1 VLATQLQVELAV
13 VILASVFVI
22 GKWFHISNES
32 RSRRWITA
40 SAGASVAYI
49 WLHML
54 PELSEAQRTFT
65 RITQGARLP
74 MPEFRIYMSGLLG
87 FVVFFGLEHMT
98 WSSRAKSRG
107 RGGEARTSH
116 FVYRLNLA
124 GFLAY
129 GASVSYLMVRDG
141 AEYGALSLLLYL
153 IAMGLHFVVVDH
165 SLREQHG
172 DAYDRRGRWLL
183 ALVVLL
189 GGFSAKVTVLP
200 EQTVLTLLGLVA
212 GGVISNNTLMEL
224 SQEKEGS
231 FFHFFAGAMG
241 YALLLALI

>member
-13 VILASVFVI
+13 VVLASVFVI
-22 GKWFHISNES
+22 GKWFRISDES

-49 WLHML
+49 WLHVL
-54 PELSEAQRTFT
+54 PEMSEAQHTFT
-65 RITQGARLP
+65 RLTEGARLP

-87 FVVFFGLEHMT
+87 FVVFFGLERMT
-98 WSSRAKSRG
+98 WFSRANPTG
-107 RGGEARTSH
+107 QGAEARRDD

-129 GASVSYLMVRDG
+129 AALVSYLMVRD
-141 AEYGALSLLLYL
+141 AKYGALSLLLYL

-183 ALVVLL
+183 ALMVLL
-189 GGFSAKVTVLP
+189 GGLFAKVAVLP

-224 SQEKEGS
+224 TQEKEGS
-231 FFHFFAGAMG
+231 FVHFFAGAMG

>member
-1 VLATQLQVELAV
+1 LAV
-13 VILASVFVI
+13 VLLASVFVI
-22 GKWFHISNES
+22 GKWFRISDES

-49 WLHML
+49 WLRML
-54 PELSEAQRTFT
+54 PELSEAQHTFT
-65 RITQGARLP
+65 RITLGAKLP

-87 FVVFFGLEHMT
+87 FVVFFGLERMT
-98 WSSRAKSRG
+98 WFSRAKPRG
-107 RGGEARTSH
+107 RGVEVRAND

-129 GASVSYLMVRDG
+129 AALVSYLMVRD
-141 AEYGALSLLLYL
+141 AKYGALPLLLYL
-153 IAMGLHFVVVDH
+153 IAMSLHFVVVDH

-172 DAYDRRGRWLL
+172 EAYDRRGRWLL

-189 GGFSAKVTVLP
+189 GGFSAKVAVLP
-200 EQTVLTLLGLVA
+200 EQIVLTLLGLVA

-224 SQEKEGS
+224 SREKDGS
-231 FFHFFAGAMG
+231 FVHFFAGAMG

>member
-13 VILASVFVI
+13 VVLASVFVI
-22 GKWFHISNES
+22 GHWVRISDES

-49 WLHML
+49 WLHTL
-54 PELSEAQRTFT
+54 PELSEAQQTFT

-87 FVVFFGLEHMT
+87 FVIFFGLEHMS
-98 WSSRAKSRG
+98 WRAKPKG
-107 RGGEARTSH
+107 RSADGGRDD

-129 GASVSYLMVRDG
+129 GALVSYLMVRD

-165 SLREQHG
+165 SLRERHG

-183 ALVVLL
+183 ALAVLL
-189 GGFSAKVTVLP
+189 GGFSARVTVLP

-224 SQEKEGS
+224 SREKKGS
-231 FFHFFAGAMG
+231 FLHFFAGSMA

>member
-1 VLATQLQVELAV
+1 MLATQLQVELAV
-13 VILASVFVI
+13 LVLASVFVI
-22 GKWFHISNES
+22 GKLFRISDKS
-32 RSRRWITA
+32 RSRRWIAA

-49 WLHML
+49 WLHVL
-54 PELSEAQRTFT
+54 PELSEAQHTFT
-65 RITQGARLP
+65 RLTQGARLP

-87 FVVFFGLEHMT
+87 FVILFGLERMT
-98 WSSRAKSRG
+98 WFSRAKPRG
-107 RGGEARTSH
+107 RSAEVRTDD

-129 GASVSYLMVRDG
+129 GALVSYLMVRD

-153 IAMGLHFVVVDH
+153 IAMSLHFVVVDH

-183 ALVVLL
+183 ALAVLL
-189 GGFSAKVTVLP
+189 GGFSAKVMMLP
-200 EQTVLTLLGLVA
+200 EQAVLTLLGLVA

-224 SQEKEGS
+224 SRQKEGS

-241 YALLLALI
+241 YALLLAMI

>member
-1 VLATQLQVELAV
+1 MLATQLQVELAV

-22 GKWFHISNES
+22 GKWFHISDES

-40 SAGASVAYI
+40 SAGASVAYV

-87 FVVFFGLEHMT
+87 FVIFFGLENMT
-98 WSSRAKSRG
+98 QFSRRSRG
-107 RGGEARTSH
+107 RGAEARTSD

-129 GASVSYLMVRDG
+129 GTLVSYLMARD

-172 DAYDRRGRWLL
+172 DAYDRRGRWLM

-189 GGFSAKVTVLP
+189 GGLSARVTVLP

-212 GGVISNNTLMEL
+212 GGAISNNTLMEL
-224 SQEKEGS
+224 SRAKEGS
-231 FFHFFAGAMG
+231 FFHFFAGAMA

>member
-1 VLATQLQVELAV
+1 VFATQLQVELAV
-13 VILASVFVI
+13 VVLASVFVI
-22 GKWFHISNES
+22 GKWFRISDES
-32 RSRRWITA
+32 RSRRWITVG
-40 SAGASVAYI
+40 AGASVAYI

-54 PELSEAQRTFT
+54 PELSDAQHTFT
-65 RITQGARLP
+65 HITQGARLP

-87 FVVFFGLEHMT
+87 FVVFFGLERMT
-98 WSSRAKSRG
+98 WFSMANPRG
-107 RGGEARTSH
+107 RRAEARRDD

-129 GASVSYLMVRDG
+129 GALVSYLMVRD
-141 AEYGALSLLLYL
+141 AKYGALSLLLYL

-183 ALVVLL
+183 ALAVLL

-200 EQTVLTLLGLVA
+200 EQIVLTLLGLVA

-231 FFHFFAGAMG
+231 FVHFFAGAMG

>member
-1 VLATQLQVELAV
+1 MLAPQLQVELAV
-13 VILASVFVI
+13 VLLASVFVI
-22 GKWFHISNES
+22 GKWLRISDES

-49 WLHML
+49 WLRML
-54 PELSEAQRTFT
+54 PELGEAQHTFT
-65 RITQGARLP
+65 RITLGARLP

-87 FVVFFGLEHMT
+87 FVVFFGLERMT
-98 WSSRAKSRG
+98 MANPRG
-107 RGGEARTSH
+107 RGAEVRAND

-129 GASVSYLMVRDG
+129 TALVSYLMVRD
-141 AEYGALSLLLYL
+141 AKYGALSLLLYL
-153 IAMGLHFVVVDH
+153 IAMSLHFVVVDH

-172 DAYDRRGRWLL
+172 EAYDRRGRWLL

-189 GGFSAKVTVLP
+189 GGFSAKVAVLP
-200 EQTVLTLLGLVA
+200 EQIVLTLLGLVA

-224 SQEKEGS
+224 SREKDGS
-231 FFHFFAGAMG
+231 FAHFFAGAMG

>member
-1 VLATQLQVELAV
+1 
-13 VILASVFVI
+13 
-22 GKWFHISNES
+22 
-32 RSRRWITA
+32 
-40 SAGASVAYI
+40 
-49 WLHML
+49 
-54 PELSEAQRTFT
+54 
-65 RITQGARLP
+65 
-74 MPEFRIYMSGLLG
+74 MSGLLG
-87 FVVFFGLEHMT
+87 FVVFFGLERMT
-98 WSSRAKSRG
+98 WLSRTKPRG
-107 RGGEARTSH
+107 PGKEARTAD

-129 GASVSYLMVRDG
+129 GALVSYLMVRD
-141 AEYGALSLLLYL
+141 AEYGVLSLLLYL

-172 DAYDRRGRWLL
+172 DAYDRRGRWFL
-183 ALVVLL
+183 AVAVLL

-224 SQEKEGS
+224 SRENEGS
-231 FFHFFAGAMG
+231 FFPFFAGAMG

>member
-1 VLATQLQVELAV
+1 V
-13 VILASVFVI
+13 VVLASVFVI
-22 GKWFHISNES
+22 GHWVRISDES

-49 WLHML
+49 WLHTL
-54 PELSEAQRTFT
+54 PELSEAQHTFT

-87 FVVFFGLEHMT
+87 FMVFFGLEQMT
-98 WSSRAKSRG
+98 WRAKPIG
-107 RGGEARTSH
+107 RGADGRTGD
-116 FVYRLNLA
+116 FVYWLDLA
-124 GFLAY
+124 GFLSY
-129 GASVSYLMVRDG
+129 GALVSYLMVRD
-141 AEYGALSLLLYL
+141 AKYGALSLLLYL
-153 IAMGLHFVVVDH
+153 LAMGLHFVVVDH
-165 SLREQHG
+165 SLRERHG

-183 ALVVLL
+183 AFAVLL

-224 SQEKEGS
+224 TREKEGR

>member
-13 VILASVFVI
+13 AALASVFVI
-22 GKWFHISNES
+22 GQWFHISDES

-54 PELSEAQRTFT
+54 PQLSEAQHAFT

-74 MPEFRIYMSGLLG
+74 MPEFRIYMSALLG
-87 FVVFFGLEHMT
+87 FVVFFGLERMT
-98 WSSRAKSRG
+98 WREKPKG
-107 RGGEARTSH
+107 RCADASTDD

-129 GASVSYLMVRDG
+129 GALVSYLMVRD
-141 AEYGALSLLLYL
+141 AEYGSVSLLLYL

-172 DAYDRRGRWLL
+172 DAYNHRGRWLL
-183 ALVVLL
+183 SLAVLL
-189 GGFSAKVTVLP
+189 GGFSAKITVLP
-200 EQTVLTLLGLVA
+200 EQTVLTLVGLVA

-224 SQEKEGS
+224 SREKKGS
-231 FFHFFAGAMG
+231 FFPFFAGAMG

>member
-1 VLATQLQVELAV
+1 VLATHLQVDLAV
-13 VILASVFVI
+13 VVLASVFVI
-22 GKWFHISNES
+22 GKWFHISDKS

-49 WLHML
+49 WLRML
-54 PELSEAQRTFT
+54 PELSEAQHTFT

-87 FVVFFGLEHMT
+87 FVVFFGLEQMT
-98 WSSRAKSRG
+98 WFSHAKPRG
-107 RGGEARTSH
+107 RGAEARTDD
-116 FVYRLNLA
+116 FVYRVNLA
-124 GFLAY
+124 GFLVY
-129 GASVSYLMVRDG
+129 GALVSYLMVRD

-183 ALVVLL
+183 ASVVLL

-224 SQEKEGS
+224 TREKEGS
-231 FFHFFAGAMG
+231 FFHFFVGAMG